1 MGIIEHYNI
10 KEKVRKLKEDIEP
23 QSCLELL
30 AEECSEVIQAV
41 MKLIRVSNEDE
52 YGVYP
57 VDKSK
62 YNVKKCEKDLEN
74 EIMDV
79 MTCVFLIYG
88 DDYDVPNSLLGY
100 DAINERLD
108 KMIARI
114 EENKNVH

>member
-1 MGIIEHYNI
+1 MGIIEYYNI
-10 KEKVRKLKEDIEP
+10 QEKVSKLHEAIDD
-23 QSCLELL
+23 QGRLELL
-30 AEECSEVIQAV
+30 AEESSEVIQAV
-41 MKLIRVSNEDE
+41 MKLIRVSNDVE

-57 VDKSK
+57 VDKTK
-62 YNVKKCEKDLEN
+62 YSIKKCETNLEN

-79 MTCVFLIYG
+79 ITCVFLIYG
-88 DDYDVPNSLLGY
+88 NDFDVPNSLMGY

>member
-1 MGIIEHYNI
+1 MGIIGYYNI
-10 KEKVRKLKEDIEP
+10 QEKVRTLKYDIEP

-30 AEECSEVIQAV
+30 AEKSSEVIQAV
-41 MKLIRVSNEDE
+41 MKLIRVSNDGE

-62 YNVKKCEKDLEN
+62 YNVEKCEEDLRN

-79 MTCVFLIYG
+79 ITCVFLIYG
-88 DDYDVPNSLLGY
+88 DHPNDLNSPLVY

-108 KMIARI
+108 KMLARI
-114 EENKNVH
+114 EENENE